1 MNVPRTP
8 TRQPPSP
15 FAQSPR
21 MGYAQSPNQFGQQPQ
36 PFGSPQQGF
45 GSQNMHSPSTRGKA
59 PGFGK
64 GMAGLKNEQD
74 DAVSLLYHFFLS
86 FTMYETLV

>member
-21 MGYAQSPNQFGQQPQ
+21 MGYAQSPNHFGQQ

-45 GSQNMHSPSTRGKA
+45 GSPSQMHSPSTRGKA

-64 GMAGLKNEQD
+64 GMSGVKNEQD
-74 DAVSLLYHFFLS
+74 DAVSPFYFS
-86 FTMYETLV
+86 MYETVV